1 MLYRAVYL
9 KRTNNT
15 HEALCCWRSNASHA
29 VTSTEVPRYQEIDV
43 PNQAPTSLRST
54 TNADHAETST
64 NVHRYQE
71 IDVPNQ
77 ALTTPDINQ
86 TGTLIDVPAYQE
98 LHLRGS
104 TPNAD
109 QSETTTNVHRY
120 QELHLPGSTPNA
132 DQAETT
138 TNVHRYQ
145 ELQIPSQSLTSLRPA
160 PNAERAETLT
170 VVPRYQGLHLPCQGH
185 TYATISP
192 TWRSITPYFYFIANI
207 VKRIVC
213 SHIQQKTP
221 TLHNLTHLAK
231 CRESQIYY
239 MNNQH

>member
-1 MLYRAVYL
+1 MLYRVVYL

-15 HEALCCWRSNASHA
+15 HKALCCWRSNTDHA

-54 TNADHAETST
+54 PNVDRAETST
-64 NVHRYQE
+64 NAHRYQE

-86 TGTLIDVPAYQE
+86 TGTFIGVPA
-98 LHLRGS
+98 
-104 TPNAD
+104 
-109 QSETTTNVHRY
+109 Y

-132 DQAETT
+132 DQSETI

-160 PNAERAETLT
+160 PNADRAETLT

-231 CRESQIYY
+231 C
-239 MNNQH
+239 

>member
-1 MLYRAVYL
+1 MLYRVVYL

-15 HEALCCWRSNASHA
+15 HEALCCWRSNADHA

-54 TNADHAETST
+54 TNAGQAETST
-64 NVHRYQE
+64 SVHRYQE
-71 IDVPNQ
+71 INVPNQ

-98 LHLRGS
+98 LHLPRS

-109 QSETTTNVHRY
+109 QSV
-120 QELHLPGSTPNA
+120 TP
-132 DQAETT
+132 

-160 PNAERAETLT
+160 PNADRAETLT
-170 VVPRYQGLHLPCQGH
+170 VVPRYQELHLPCQGH
-185 TYATISP
+185 AYATISP
-192 TWRSITPYFYFIANI
+192 T
-207 VKRIVC
+207 
-213 SHIQQKTP
+213 
-221 TLHNLTHLAK
+221 
-231 CRESQIYY
+231 
-239 MNNQH
+239 